1 MQLKSLASPKNNIM
15 EELLKLSQEIV
26 VGLDVHS
33 LTMTQEEKD
42 YLESARESMAF
53 FMDCGDIDRAV
64 LEARNIVSKL
74 KEIKNEY

>member
-1 MQLKSLASPKNNIM
+1 MRSKSPASRKNNTM

-26 VGLDVHS
+26 IELDVHS

-42 YLESARESMAF
+42 YLDSARESMSF
-53 FMDCGDIDRAV
+53 FMDCGDIDRAI

-74 KEIKNEY
+74 KEIKSE